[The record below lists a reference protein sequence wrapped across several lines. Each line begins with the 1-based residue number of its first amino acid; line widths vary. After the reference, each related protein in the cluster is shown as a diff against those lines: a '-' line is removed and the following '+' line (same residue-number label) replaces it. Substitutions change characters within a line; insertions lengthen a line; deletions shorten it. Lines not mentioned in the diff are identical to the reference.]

1 MAGSLAL
8 VLSEPQEKS
17 VSNIKEEW
25 QKVSYSRF
33 ITYPS
38 LPSTHPSLIPFSN
51 SCRYKGTR
59 GTWLSSHSPTASLQ
73 IRNYKS
79 ISHAVLTVCLHG
91 NILEEHYVSKLHF
104 TWPLVSCLSGY
115 PPRGSRSL
123 FVSYKDSLG
132 QIQKFALRFSVISEA
147 ETFINALKDIL
158 KDSTETEP
166 LNSDIRSEISLES
179 KFMSADGIPSRA
191 CEEESSVMTP
201 VQTSSFETQ
210 FPLSLNYE
218 VEQDSQTEK
227 TLPSRNHED
236 ISSALP
242 PSFASFLSNC
252 CSEVQQVAAQPT
264 SFEDVD
270 LKSQIA
276 RYMEDSS
283 FQEMLIKVEK
293 VISEIGDD
301 LLL

>member
-132 QIQKFALRFSVISEA
+132 Q
-147 ETFINALKDIL
+147 DIL